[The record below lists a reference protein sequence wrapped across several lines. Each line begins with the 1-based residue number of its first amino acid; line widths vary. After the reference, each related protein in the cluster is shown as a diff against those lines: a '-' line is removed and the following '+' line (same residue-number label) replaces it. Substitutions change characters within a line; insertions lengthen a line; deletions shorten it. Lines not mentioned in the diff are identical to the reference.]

1 MGPRVYALYATN
13 RRTPHRNSLSLSHS
27 RSVDKTH
34 HISNKNHH
42 IKALFEKHTYFF
54 QSIVK
59 FSGGFPCLSS
69 SVDHELTNTT
79 CRQTNCTAICGDG
92 LQVGNEACDDG
103 KSTNASARGS
113 DECTVECGFVC
124 DAKESVGTV
133 PSQPPI
139 QPRQQFSCVYRNDLC
154 KRLRPNTK
162 SICGVKES

>member
-1 MGPRVYALYATN
+1 MQKIFFWDSQANMGPRVYALYATN

-59 FSGGFPCLSS
+59 FSGGFLCLSS
-69 SVDHELTNTT
+69 SVDHELTNT
-79 CRQTNCTAICGDG
+79 TNCTAICGDG

-124 DAKESVGTV
+124 DAKECQVCASECGDGSITASHPAQAAIFMCV
-133 PSQPPI
+133 P
-139 QPRQQFSCVYRNDLC
+139 
-154 KRLRPNTK
+154 
-162 SICGVKES
+162 